1 MLLAEIIFASRL
13 LGLVAGEQQIDVQV
27 DAAVHSVEV
36 QRDGVTVATLNK
48 VPWSA
53 VVNFG
58 PELAPHE
65 VTVVAFDRAGSE
77 LGRDTQAV
85 NVARPPAEIG
95 VLLDRDAKG
104 QLIAAVRW
112 NHFAQ
117 QYPSSIIVKLDG
129 RAIRK
134 GSTFTTFPLGRVDLS
149 KIHVV
154 DVEVAFPD
162 RVRSRKEV
170 VFGGIAGYS
179 ELVPSEMTP
188 VGVRLRKGE
197 GETTTDCLRA
207 GNQSLPAVK
216 VERGEGLALF
226 VLNGGRG
233 ILKRLDTPEHR
244 GVGLFGLNDA
254 DIAIMNPVAEVIQR
268 PGNLTRLFNSHSVKG
283 GTQRVLATTSTPDGP
298 AQIADAVGAA
308 ALRALQGG
316 KRRVVVVVI
325 GNTPAP
331 DVSAHQPSVMRRYL
345 ERVGVPLR
353 VWSLVGARPDLAETW
368 GEVRTISTTA
378 DLLAATEDLRR
389 ELDSQRVAWVPVA
402 PLSAVRVVAN
412 ADCAYE
418 PLAGAGY
425 KLTPSDRAASA
436 R

>member
-1 MLLAEIIFASRL
+1 MLLAEIVFASQL

-27 DAAVHSVEV
+27 DAAVHSIEV
-36 QRDGVTVATLNK
+36 QRDGVTVAALHK

-53 VVNFG
+53 VVDFG
-58 PELAPHE
+58 LELVPHE
-65 VTVVAFDRAGSE
+65 VTVVAFDRAGNE
-77 LGRDTQAV
+77 IGRDSQAV

-104 QLIAAVRW
+104 QTIAAVRW

-117 QYPSSIIVKLDG
+117 QYPRSIVVKLD
-129 RAIRK
+129 RRVIRK
-134 GSTFTTFPLGRVDLS
+134 GATFTTFPLGVVDMS

-162 RVRSRKEV
+162 GVHARNEI
-170 VFGGIAGYS
+170 VFGGSAGYS
-179 ELVPSEMTP
+179 EQVPSEMTP

-197 GETTTDCLRA
+197 GETTTDCLRVD
-207 GNQSLPAVK
+207 NRSLPAVK

-233 ILKRLDTPEHR
+233 VLKRLDGPEFR
-244 GVGLFGLNDA
+244 GVGLFALHDA
-254 DIAIMNPVAEVIQR
+254 DIAVMNPIAEVIES
-268 PGNLTRLFNSHSVKG
+268 PTNVTRVFNSQTVKG
-283 GTQRVLATTSTPDGP
+283 GTQRVLAATSTPQGT
-298 AQIADAVGAA
+298 AQITDAVGAA
-308 ALRALQGG
+308 ALRVLQGG

-325 GNTPAP
+325 GDAPAP
-331 DVSAHQPSVMRRYL
+331 DMSVHLPGVMRRYL

-353 VWSLVGARPDLAETW
+353 VWSLAGPRPDLAYTW
-368 GEVRTISTTA
+368 GEVRDISTTA

-402 PLSAVRVVAN
+402 PLHAVRVAAN

-425 KLTPSDRAASA
+425 KLTPLDRAASA

>member
-1 MLLAEIIFASRL
+1 MLLAEIVFASRL

-27 DAAVHSVEV
+27 DAAVHSIEV
-36 QRDGVTVATLNK
+36 QRDGVTVAALHK

-65 VTVVAFDRAGSE
+65 VTVVAFDRAGNE

-129 RAIRK
+129 RVIRK
-134 GSTFTTFPLGRVDLS
+134 GSTFTTFPLG
-149 KIHVV
+149 VV

-179 ELVPSEMTP
+179 EQVPSEMTP
-188 VGVRLRKGE
+188 VGVRLLKGE
-197 GETTTDCLRA
+197 GETTTNCLRV
-207 GNQSLPAVK
+207 GSQSLPAVK

-244 GVGLFGLNDA
+244 GVGLFGLHD
-254 DIAIMNPVAEVIQR
+254 
-268 PGNLTRLFNSHSVKG
+268 
-283 GTQRVLATTSTPDGP
+283 
-298 AQIADAVGAA
+298 
-308 ALRALQGG
+308 
-316 KRRVVVVVI
+316 
-325 GNTPAP
+325 
-331 DVSAHQPSVMRRYL
+331 
-345 ERVGVPLR
+345 
-353 VWSLVGARPDLAETW
+353 
-368 GEVRTISTTA
+368 
-378 DLLAATEDLRR
+378 
-389 ELDSQRVAWVPVA
+389 
-402 PLSAVRVVAN
+402 
-412 ADCAYE
+412 
-418 PLAGAGY
+418 
-425 KLTPSDRAASA
+425 
-436 R
+436 

>member
-1 MLLAEIIFASRL
+1 MLLAEIVFASRL
-13 LGLVAGEQQIDVQV
+13 LGLVAGEQQIDVHV

-36 QRDGVTVATLNK
+36 QRDGVTVAALNK

-53 VVNFG
+53 IVNFG
-58 PELAPHE
+58 LELAPHE
-65 VTVVAFDRAGSE
+65 VTVVAFDRAGNE

-134 GSTFTTFPLGRVDLS
+134 GSTFTTFPLGVVDLS

-162 RVRSRKEV
+162 KVRSRKEV

-188 VGVRLRKGE
+188 VGVRQRKAE
-197 GETTTDCLRA
+197 GNTTTDCLRV
-207 GNQSLPAVK
+207 GSQSLPAVK

-226 VLNGGRG
+226 ILNGGRG

-244 GVGLFGLNDA
+244 GAGLFGLHDA
-254 DIAIMNPVAEVIQR
+254 DVFIMNPVAEVIQR
-268 PGNLTRLFNSHSVKG
+268 PGNLTRLFNSQSVKG
-283 GTQRVLATTSTPDGP
+283 GTQRVLATTSTPEGP

-325 GNTPAP
+325 GNAPAP
-331 DVSAHQPSVMRRYL
+331 DVSVHQPSVMRRYL

-368 GEVRTISTTA
+368 GEVRAISTTA

-402 PLSAVRVVAN
+402 PLNAVRVVAN
-412 ADCAYE
+412 TDCAYE

-425 KLTPSDRAASA
+425 KLTPLDRAASA

>member
-1 MLLAEIIFASRL
+1 MLLAEIVFASRL

-36 QRDGVTVATLNK
+36 QRNGVTVAALHK

-53 VVNFG
+53 IVDFG
-58 PELAPHE
+58 LELQPHE
-65 VTVVAFDRAGSE
+65 VTVVAFDRAGNE
-77 LGRDTQAV
+77 LGRDTQAI

-104 QLIAAVRW
+104 QTIASIRW
-112 NHFAQ
+112 NHFSQ
-117 QYPSSIIVKLDG
+117 QYPRSVTVKLD
-129 RAIRK
+129 RRVIR
-134 GSTFTTFPLGRVDLS
+134 GSTFTSFPFGVVDMS

-162 RVRSRKEV
+162 GVRARKEV
-170 VFGGIAGYS
+170 VFGGSAGYS
-179 ELVPSEMTP
+179 EQVPSEMTP
-188 VGVRLRKGE
+188 VGVRQRKAE
-197 GETTTDCLRA
+197 SETITNCLRV
-207 GNQSLPAVK
+207 GSQSLPAVR

-233 ILKRLDTPEHR
+233 VLKRLDSAEYR
-244 GVGLFGLNDA
+244 GVGLFGLHDA
-254 DIAIMNPVAEVIQR
+254 DINVMNPVAEVIES
-268 PGNLTRLFNSHSVKG
+268 LTNVTRVFNSQTVKG
-283 GTQRVLATTSTPDGP
+283 GTQRVLAMTSTPVGT

-316 KRRVVVVVI
+316 KRRVVVVVL
-325 GNTPAP
+325 GDEPAP
-331 DVSAHQPSVMRRYL
+331 DMSVHQASVMRRYL

-353 VWSLVGARPDLAETW
+353 VWSLAGARPDLAETW
-368 GEVRTISTTA
+368 GEVRAIATTA
-378 DLLAATEDLRR
+378 DLLAATEDLRK

-402 PLSAVRVVAN
+402 PLNAVRLVAN

-425 KLTPSDRAASA
+425 RLTPSGPAASA
-436 R
+436 P